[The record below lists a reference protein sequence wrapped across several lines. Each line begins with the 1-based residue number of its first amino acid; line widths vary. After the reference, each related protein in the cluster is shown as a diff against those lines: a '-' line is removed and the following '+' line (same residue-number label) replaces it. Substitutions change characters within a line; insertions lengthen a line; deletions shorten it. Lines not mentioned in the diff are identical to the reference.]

1 MSARI
6 EAYLRHA
13 ERFGP
18 DGILDAAARDL
29 RDAELAELRRRLEEP
44 DQVTCATPGCG
55 VMFIPRRKGQR
66 YHSDACRQKA
76 HRIRRGQE
84 PGVDRRRGKRRPG

>member
-1 MSARI
+1 MRRDIDS
-6 EAYLRHA
+6 YVRHA

-18 DGILDAAARDL
+18 DGVFDVAARDL
-29 RDAELAELRRRLEEP
+29 RDAELAELRRRLTQP
-44 DQVTCATPGCG
+44 DSIVCATPGCV
-55 VMFIPRRKGQR
+55 VMFVPRRKGQR

-84 PGVDRRRGKRRPG
+84 PDVDRRCGKRRPG